1 MTVMTS
7 TKQGKRWR
15 SRGRK
20 ILEKGIKSCIRW
32 KVCQTLHSGS
42 SRDMTRGNG
51 DVPCESHPPREGKTT
66 MKNLTPQ
73 LRKWAL
79 LSIGVATLVVAVGA
93 GSMKIARQYFVL
105 GPAATDLIL
114 LPGGAPQFN
123 SDLARL
129 NTRTGAV
136 YRYRG
141 ELDNTALKS
150 TWEMR
155 VPPVTEET
163 SGVLEIQ
170 RIALP
175 KTDARTGETDV
186 QTATFLVD
194 IVNGTTW
201 VLREMA
207 STNARWQLVNV
218 FH

>member
-1 MTVMTS
+1 
-7 TKQGKRWR
+7 
-15 SRGRK
+15 
-20 ILEKGIKSCIRW
+20 
-32 KVCQTLHSGS
+32 
-42 SRDMTRGNG
+42 
-51 DVPCESHPPREGKTT
+51 

-73 LRKWAL
+73 LRTWAL

-105 GPAATDLIL
+105 GPAATNLIL
-114 LPGGAPQFN
+114 LPGGAPQFD

-141 ELDNTALKS
+141 DLSNTVLQS

-170 RIALP
+170 RIALS
-175 KTDARTGETDV
+175 KTSASKGGTEV

-207 STNARWQLVNV
+207 STNARWQMVDI
-218 FH
+218 FR

>member
-1 MTVMTS
+1 
-7 TKQGKRWR
+7 
-15 SRGRK
+15 
-20 ILEKGIKSCIRW
+20 
-32 KVCQTLHSGS
+32 
-42 SRDMTRGNG
+42 
-51 DVPCESHPPREGKTT
+51 

-79 LSIGVATLVVAVGA
+79 LSIGVATLVVAIGA

-141 ELDNTALKS
+141 DLSNTALQS

-175 KTDARTGETDV
+175 KTSASTGRTEV

-207 STNARWQLVNV
+207 STNARWQMVDI
-218 FH
+218 FR

>member
-1 MTVMTS
+1 
-7 TKQGKRWR
+7 
-15 SRGRK
+15 
-20 ILEKGIKSCIRW
+20 
-32 KVCQTLHSGS
+32 
-42 SRDMTRGNG
+42 
-51 DVPCESHPPREGKTT
+51 

-114 LPGGAPQFN
+114 LPGGAPQFD

-141 ELDNTALKS
+141 DLQNTVLKS
-150 TWEMR
+150 TWELR
-155 VPPVTEET
+155 VPPVTQET

-186 QTATFLVD
+186 QAATFLVD

-207 STNARWQLVNV
+207 STNAQWQIVKV
-218 FH
+218 FK

>member
-1 MTVMTS
+1 
-7 TKQGKRWR
+7 
-15 SRGRK
+15 
-20 ILEKGIKSCIRW
+20 
-32 KVCQTLHSGS
+32 
-42 SRDMTRGNG
+42 
-51 DVPCESHPPREGKTT
+51 

-93 GSMKIARQYFVL
+93 GSMKISRQYFVL
-105 GPAATDLIL
+105 GPAATNLIL
-114 LPGGAPQFN
+114 LPGGVPQFN

-141 ELDNTALKS
+141 DLSNTALQS

-175 KTDARTGETDV
+175 KTNASKGGTEV

-207 STNARWQLVNV
+207 STNARWQMVDI
-218 FH
+218 FR